1 MAGSPAEEM
10 RALQGARLVCGKLT
24 FMEQGLALVFRN
36 LKFAEQ
42 SLSLLFQKL
51 GFAEHQT
58 FAPNINEDQAKV
70 LLLTSYQE
78 VA

>member
-1 MAGSPAEEM
+1 MEHG
-10 RALQGARLVCGKLT
+10 LT
-24 FMEQGLALVFRN
+24 LLFRN
-36 LKFAEQ
+36 LTFVEQ
-42 SLSLLFQKL
+42 SLSLMFQKL

-58 FAPNINEDQAKV
+58 FAPNIDEDQAKV